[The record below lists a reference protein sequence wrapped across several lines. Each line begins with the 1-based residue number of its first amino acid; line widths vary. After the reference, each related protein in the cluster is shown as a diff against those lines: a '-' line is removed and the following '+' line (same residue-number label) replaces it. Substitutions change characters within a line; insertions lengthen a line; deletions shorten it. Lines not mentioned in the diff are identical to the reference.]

1 MTGALVRDPLWFKNA
16 VIYQI
21 LPRAFFD
28 SNGDGFGDFAGITAK
43 LDYIERLGVNAIWVQ
58 PFFPSPLRDGGY
70 DISDYTD
77 VDPRYGSLDDAR
89 RLIDAAH
96 ERGIRVI
103 FELVINHTSDA
114 HPWFQAAR
122 NAPKGSPER
131 DFYVWSDTGTEY
143 PEARIIF
150 LDFETSNWTW
160 DEVAGQYYWHR
171 FYSHQPDLN
180 FDNPAVQE
188 AVFQVMEF
196 WVDLGVDGFRL
207 DAIPYLFEREGTTCE
222 NLPETHAFLK
232 ELRKRIDARN
242 PDVILLAEAN
252 QWPEDTRP
260 YFGDGDECHMNYNF
274 PVMPRL
280 YMAIAQEDRSSI
292 IDILEQTPSIPDG
305 CQWAMFL
312 RNHDE
317 LTLEMVTEEERQY
330 MWRVYSPDP
339 RGYSNL
345 GIRRR
350 LAPLVEN
357 DRRRI
362 ELLTMMLLS
371 LPGTPVIY
379 YGDEIGMGDNIWLDD
394 RDGVRTPMQWTAGT
408 NGGFSDA
415 AADGLYLPVIADPQ
429 YAPGAVNVEA
439 QEANPHSLLWWMRH
453 ILALRQEHP
462 VFGRGSIDFLHPENR
477 RVLAYLREDE
487 DETVLVVAN
496 LSRQMQ
502 SVALDLAGF
511 SGRTPVD
518 LLGGAHL
525 APITDGS
532 YPLTL
537 PAYGFAWLALSQ
549 PAQPSGIATVA
560 VDTGTPF
567 DDPRALRAIARA
579 LPQAIRDRRW
589 FGAKSRA
596 IQSLQVDDVIA
607 IPEVPDARLLLAT
620 VAYNEGEPDAYLLPV
635 RLVEH
640 VDDPTGVLARL
651 VLPGGHERTLID
663 ACHDTTAMSAIL
675 DAIANGSECVG
686 RLGSAHGTR
695 THAFDELRG
704 SGLLAPT
711 LWRREGSNSSIVFGD
726 RLMLKLFRRPAVGV
740 NPDWELGRFLT
751 DTAGYRHV
759 PRTAGALEYTDAA
772 GQRRTLGLLQ
782 ELVANDGDARAEF
795 MDGLRGFFAT
805 VAMSTH
811 APEDFAVRRHDW
823 ELTGLVAPALA
834 HALFPDALARA
845 HTLGVRTAELHLAL
859 ASATDPDMAPIR
871 FTPHYQ
877 RSLYQSTRQQ
887 LRHALSLL
895 RRRRHLL
902 EDEAGQHADRLLAHG
917 DGVYARLDPVKD
929 MRIEALRMRVHGDY
943 HLEQVLV
950 HGDDVVILDFEGE
963 PSKSLPERRLR
974 LSPLKDVAGMLRSF
988 DYAARPALD
997 ALPHAASG
1005 REAAAATFW
1014 TTWVGAAFLEG
1025 YLATGGERLLP
1036 EGREASE
1043 ALLRNFLLE
1052 KAAYEVQYE
1061 LNNRPG
1067 WVDIPLRGILDQ
1079 LG

>member
-1 MTGALVRDPLWFKNA
+1 MADTLASDPLWFKNA

-21 LPRAFFD
+21 LPRAFRD
-28 SNGDGFGDFAGITAK
+28 TDGDGFGDFAGITEK

-77 VDPRYGSLDDAR
+77 VDPRYGSIDDAR
-89 RLIDAAH
+89 HLIEAAH
-96 ERGIRVI
+96 ARGIRVI

-131 DFYVWSDTGTEY
+131 DFYVWSDTATEY
-143 PEARIIF
+143 SDARIIF
-150 LDFETSNWTW
+150 LDFETSNWAW

-207 DAIPYLFEREGTTCE
+207 DAIPYLFEREGTTSE

-232 ELRKRIDARN
+232 DLRRRIDARN
-242 PDVILLAEAN
+242 PGVVLLAEAN

-362 ELLTMMLLS
+362 ELLNMLLLS
-371 LPGTPVIY
+371 LPGTPVLY

-394 RDGVRTPMQWTAGT
+394 RDGVRTPMQWTPEAHAGFT
-408 NGGFSDA
+408 TSDTP
-415 AADGLYLPVIADPQ
+415 YLPIITDPQ

-439 QEANPHSLLWWMRH
+439 QEANPHSLLWWMRR

-462 VFGRGSIDFLHPENR
+462 VFGRGDIAFLHPDNR
-477 RVLAYLREDE
+477 RILAYLREDE

-496 LSRQMQ
+496 LSRQLQ
-502 SVALDLAGF
+502 SVELDLGAF
-511 SGRTPVD
+511 AGRTPID
-518 LLGGAHL
+518 LFGGAHL
-525 APITDGS
+525 SAVTSAP
-532 YPLTL
+532 YAMTL
-537 PAYGFAWLALSQ
+537 PPYGFAWLSLAH
-549 PAQPSGIATVA
+549 AEA
-560 VDTGTPF
+560 TGTPTIDLRGGL
-567 DDPRALRAIARA
+567 DDARTLRDLSRA
-579 LPQAIRDRRW
+579 LPRAIHDRRW
-589 FGAKSRA
+589 FGAKSRS
-596 IQSLQVDDVIA
+596 IQSLHIDESITLT
-607 IPEVPDARLLLAT
+607 EDARLLLCT
-620 VAYNEGEPDAYLLPV
+620 VAYNEGEPDTYLLPV
-635 RLVEH
+635 RLVER
-640 VDDPTGVLARL
+640 VEDPTSVLLHVRRIDGSDA
-651 VLPGGHERTLID
+651 TLID
-663 ACHDTTAMSAIL
+663 ACHDETAMTALL
-675 DAIANGSECVG
+675 DAIASGSNLPGLHGAAC
-686 RLGSAHGTR
+686 GTR
-695 THAFDELRG
+695 TAAFDELRG
-704 SGLLAPT
+704 AEPLTPA
-711 LWRREGSNSSIVFGD
+711 LWRREGSNSSVVFGD
-726 RLMLKLFRRPAVGV
+726 RLMLKCFRRPSVGV

-751 DTAGYRHV
+751 DVGYQHV
-759 PRTAGALEYTDAA
+759 PRTAGALEYTDTS
-772 GQRRTLGLLQ
+772 GQVRTLGLLA
-782 ELVANDGDARAEF
+782 ELVANDGDARAWF
-795 MDGLRGFFAT
+795 MEHLHAFFT
-805 VAMSTH
+805 EVALSTH

-823 ELTGLVAPALA
+823 ELDGLDVPALA
-834 HALFPDALARA
+834 QVLFPDALERARL
-845 HTLGVRTAELHLAL
+845 LGVRTAELHLAL
-859 ASATDPDMAPIR
+859 ASAEDPALAPIR

-877 RSLYQSTRQQ
+877 RSLHQSTRQQ

-895 RRRRHLL
+895 RRRRHVL
-902 EDEAGQHADRLLAHG
+902 EDEAGHHADRLLAHG
-917 DGVYARLDPVKD
+917 DAVYRHLDPVKD
-929 MRIEALRMRVHGDY
+929 LRIDALRMRVHGDY

-950 HGDDVVILDFEGE
+950 RGDDVVILDFEGE
-963 PSKSLPERRLR
+963 PSKALAERRLR

-997 ALPHAASG
+997 ALPHAAAG
-1005 REAAAATFW
+1005 REAMAATYW
-1014 TTWVGAAFLEG
+1014 TTWVGAAFLDG
-1025 YLATGGERLLP
+1025 YLTTGGATLLP

-1061 LNNRPG
+1061 LNNRPA
-1067 WVDIPLRGILDQ
+1067 WVGIPLRGILDQ
-1079 LG
+1079 LA